1 MCITYTRPMGMF
13 LPFDPVLTR
22 HRLGHRRRVSVLA
35 VDLGRAIRLRESVLG
50 KLRLA
55 AWAHDIGKRG
65 IPAGLLG
72 RPGRLT
78 PEEICLVRQH
88 VVIGTAIARRKG
100 FPRAVILGIR
110 HHHEQWDGTGYPD
123 GLAGRAIPLFSRIIA
138 IADAYDVMTTGRP
151 YQRAVS
157 AEAALVE
164 LTRYAGTQFD
174 PELTR
179 VFANCLFTVHTLW
192 RSRGA

>member
-1 MCITYTRPMGMF
+1 MEML
-13 LPFDPVLTR
+13 LPFDPALTR

-55 AWAHDIGKRG
+55 AWAHDIGKRS
-65 IPAGLLG
+65 IPARILG

-78 PEEICLVRQH
+78 PDEICLVRQH
-88 VVIGTAIARRKG
+88 VVIGTEIARQKG
-100 FPRAVILGIR
+100 FPRAVIFGIR
-110 HHHEQWDGTGYPD
+110 HHHERWDGTGYPD
-123 GLAGRAIPLFSRIIA
+123 GLVGKAIPLFGRIIA

-151 YQRAVS
+151 YQRTMS
-157 AEAALVE
+157 AEAALAE
-164 LTRYAGTQFD
+164 LTRCAGTQFD
-174 PELTR
+174 PDLTR